1 MCMPTAA
8 NCWKKR
14 TRRTPWRGVT
24 LFALGVIGLSYVE
37 LGLFVRIP
45 NSKGADYFALASDL
59 TPVLCERMHDA
70 SARGSESPDKRS
82 LISAT
87 SSAGPDQCAR
97 SLPTHVP
104 LDHGSP
110 Q

>member
-8 NCWKKR
+8 NCREKR

-24 LFALGVIGLSYVE
+24 LFALGVIVLSYVE

-59 TPVLCERMHDA
+59 TPVLCERMQDA
-70 SARGSESPDKRS
+70 SARGSDSPDKRS

-87 SSAGPDQCAR
+87 LSAGPDQCAR
-97 SLPTHVP
+97 SLPTRVP

>member
-8 NCWKKR
+8 NCWEKR

-24 LFALGVIGLSYVE
+24 LFALGVIGLCYVE

-59 TPVLCERMHDA
+59 TPVLCELTHDA
-70 SARGSESPDKRS
+70 SASGSDSPERS

-87 SSAGPDQCAR
+87 SSGGPGQCAR
-97 SLPTHVP
+97 
-104 LDHGSP
+104 
-110 Q
+110 

>member
-8 NCWKKR
+8 NCWGKR
-14 TRRTPWRGVT
+14 IRRTPWRGVT

-45 NSKGADYFALASDL
+45 HSKRADHFALASDL

-70 SARGSESPDKRS
+70 SAKGSDSPDKRS
-82 LISAT
+82 LISVT
-87 SSAGPDQCAR
+87 SSADTDQCTR
-97 SLPTHVP
+97 R
-104 LDHGSP
+104 
-110 Q
+110 